1 MSLAVPEIPIIND
14 GHPVGRPAP
23 LTHKCGAGPG
33 QRACCSPRRIG
44 CFVLEHASQQPIEL
58 LGDWSSKAAIAAF
71 LPRIGNAKRQNVT
84 SERPRR
90 LPTKLLLPQNA
101 QLSTRQLPQAVDLD
115 IPVAMVKH

>member
-44 CFVLEHASQQPIEL
+44 CFILKHTSQQPIQL
-58 LGDWSSKAAIAAF
+58 LGHRSGEPAIAAF
-71 LPRIGNAKRQNVT
+71 LPRIGNAKLQNVT
-84 SERPRR
+84 SKHPWR
-90 LPTKLLLPQNA
+90 LATKFLLPEHA
-101 QLSTRQLPQAVDLD
+101 QFSTR
-115 IPVAMVKH
+115 